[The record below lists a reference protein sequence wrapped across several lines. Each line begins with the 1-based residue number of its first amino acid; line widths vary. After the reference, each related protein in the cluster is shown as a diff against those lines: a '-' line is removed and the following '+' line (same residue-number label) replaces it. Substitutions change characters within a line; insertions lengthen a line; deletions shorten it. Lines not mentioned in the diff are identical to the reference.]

1 MTYAHCP
8 APTGFNII
16 PLTVPEAGTKVT
28 ALVEGL
34 TVGSPLPAGDEGIQV
49 NADGKEVGR
58 VTAYNTTDVMG
69 KEGWMFG
76 FVALKDNGER
86 VYGNASSIPSSELTA
101 MQSTASFTVPEQTQ
115 RLWLVVQ
122 GAPTEYRFSPWD
134 DKECTDDQL
143 PYRVKLTNCEKR

>member
-1 MTYAHCP
+1 MMTNFSRSLMLLLCCL
-8 APTGFNII
+8 
-16 PLTVPEAGTKVT
+16 PLTST
-28 ALVEGL
+28 LL
-34 TVGSPLPAGDEGIQV
+34 V
-49 NADGKEVGR
+49 NADEV
-58 VTAYNTTDVMG
+58 AMFYMTTTTVDG

-134 DKECTDDQL
+134 DKESTDDQL